1 MKQDIRLGTFDG
13 IEVGLNWSVVVILA
27 LFAWELAAYV
37 LPARPGHVSAADWIA
52 GVLGAVVL
60 LMSVLAH
67 EFAHAV
73 VARRNDVKVRSVTLF
88 VFGGIAQLEGEA
100 HTPGADFRIAAV
112 GPATSAA
119 LAGMFGA
126 MQAILVAAGVHGLP
140 VAVLSWLWQINLL
153 LAIFNLI
160 PGAPLDGG
168 RILRAGLW
176 RRWGDRIRASVAAAH
191 AGRGVGGVLIV
202 LGALA
207 FVGTGNVVGL
217 WPALIGFFVF
227 TAAGAE
233 ERYTRVQEAMETL
246 TAAEVMTDRP
256 LTVLSGAPVTGVAD
270 YLWQNRADV
279 AAMTDDMGQL
289 IGVVTA
295 QAVHAAL
302 GERRR
307 AETAADIVVP
317 LSAIPIARADE
328 PMGTLL
334 DRIMSSG
341 GNPALVL
348 DADGRQLLG
357 IVTTADIERAVNF
370 GIAGR
375 QPQRAGGSQSAVDG
389 GPEIL

>member
-13 IEVGLNWSVVVILA
+13 IEVGLNWSVVVILT

-52 GVLGAVVL
+52 GVVGAVVL
-60 LMSVLAH
+60 LLSVLAH
-67 EFAHAV
+67 EFAHAI

-88 VFGGIAQLEGEA
+88 VFGGISQLEGEA

-119 LAGMFGA
+119 LAGVFGTLEA
-126 MQAILVAAGVHGLP
+126 VLVLAGGHGLP

-153 LAIFNLI
+153 LAVFNLI

-168 RILRAGLW
+168 RVLRAALW
-176 RRWGDRIRASVAAAH
+176 RRWGDRGRASVAAAH
-191 AGRGVGGVLIV
+191 AGRGIGGVLIA
-202 LGALA
+202 LGVLA
-207 FVGTGNVVGL
+207 FVSTGNVIGL
-217 WPALIGFFVF
+217 WPALIGVFVF

-246 TAAEVMTDRP
+246 TAADVMTDRP
-256 LTVLSGAPVTGVAD
+256 LTVLRGAPVAGVAD
-270 YLWQNRADV
+270 YLWRNRAD
-279 AAMTDDMGQL
+279 AAAVTDDAGQL

-295 QAVHAAL
+295 HAVHAAL
-302 GERRR
+302 GGRHG
-307 AETAADIVVP
+307 AETAADLTIP
-317 LSAIPIARADE
+317 LSTVPIAPPDE

-341 GNPALVL
+341 GHPALVL
-348 DADGRQLLG
+348 DPDGGQLVG
-357 IVTTADIERAVNF
+357 IVTTEDIERAVAF
-370 GIAGR
+370 GVGGR
-375 QPQRAGGSQSAVDG
+375 QPQRAGDSQPPVVG
-389 GPEIL
+389 GTGIL

>member
-1 MKQDIRLGTFDG
+1 MRQDIRLGTFDG

-52 GVLGAVVL
+52 GVVGAVVL
-60 LMSVLAH
+60 LLSVLAH
-67 EFAHAV
+67 EFAHAI

-88 VFGGIAQLEGEA
+88 VFGGISQLEGEA

-119 LAGMFGA
+119 LAGVFGA
-126 MQAILVAAGVHGLP
+126 LEAILVVAGGHGLP

-153 LAIFNLI
+153 LAVFNLI

-168 RILRAGLW
+168 RVLRAALW
-176 RRWGDRIRASVAAAH
+176 RRWGDRGRASVAAAH
-191 AGRGVGGVLIV
+191 AGRGIGGVLIA
-202 LGALA
+202 LGVLA
-207 FVGTGNVVGL
+207 FVGTGSVVGL

-270 YLWQNRADV
+270 YLWQNRAD
-279 AAMTDDMGQL
+279 AAAVTNEAGQL
-289 IGVVTA
+289 IGAVTA
-295 QAVHAAL
+295 HAVHAAL
-302 GERRR
+302 GGHRS
-307 AETAADIVVP
+307 AATAADLTIP
-317 LSAIPIARADE
+317 LSAIPIARPDE

-348 DADGRQLLG
+348 DADGRQLVG

-375 QPQRAGGSQSAVDG
+375 QPQRVGGSQPPVDG
-389 GPEIL
+389 GPGIL

>member
-1 MKQDIRLGTFDG
+1 MRQDIRLGTFDG
-13 IEVGLNWSVVVILA
+13 IEVGLNWSVVVILG
-27 LFAWELAAYV
+27 LFVWELAAYV

-52 GVLGAVVL
+52 GVVGAVVL
-60 LMSVLAH
+60 LLSVLAH

-126 MQAILVAAGVHGLP
+126 MQAILVAAGGHGLP

-168 RILRAGLW
+168 RVLRAALW
-176 RRWGDRIRASVAAAH
+176 RRWGDRGRASVTAAH

-202 LGALA
+202 LGAVA
-207 FVGTGNVVGL
+207 FVGTGSVIGL

-256 LTVLSGAPVTGVAD
+256 LTVLSGAPVAGVAD
-270 YLWQNRADV
+270 YLWQNRAD
-279 AAMTDDMGQL
+279 AAAVTDGTGQL

-295 QAVHAAL
+295 PAVHAAL
-302 GERRR
+302 GGRRR

-317 LSAIPIARADE
+317 LSVIPVAWADE
-328 PMGTLL
+328 PMGMLL

-348 DADGRQLLG
+348 DADGHQLLG
-357 IVTTADIERAVNF
+357 IVTTTDIERAVNF

-375 QPQRAGGSQSAVDG
+375 QRQRARASQSPVDG
-389 GPEIL
+389 GPGIL